1 MYELETLAGPVF
13 SVDAGLAEALAEAL
27 DAEMHARTESFYTAV
42 LAGAPDVPVF
52 APLRVVA

>member
-1 MYELETLAGPVF
+1 MHEIETLAGFVF

-27 DAEMHARTESFYTAV
+27 DAEMHARTDCFYTAV

-52 APLRVVA
+52 APSRVA